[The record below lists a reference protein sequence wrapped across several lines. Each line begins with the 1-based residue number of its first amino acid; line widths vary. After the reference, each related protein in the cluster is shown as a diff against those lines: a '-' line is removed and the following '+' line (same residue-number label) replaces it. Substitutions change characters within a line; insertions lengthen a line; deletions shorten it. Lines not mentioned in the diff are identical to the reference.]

1 VRGSVVSV
9 HLTGCRYTTNGFVYS
24 TYSADEMD
32 AVAAYCGELD
42 EIYLLP
48 IELVAGRRAIQL
60 RVAPTKNAQRAA
72 INWAADYKFS
82 GAVAQLGERRY
93 GIPEAGGSSPPS
105 SINGCLLRL
114 TR

>member
-1 VRGSVVSV
+1 
-9 HLTGCRYTTNGFVYS
+9 
-24 TYSADEMD
+24 MD